1 MWALC
6 VVCGEGDRGRMK
18 TRRKI
23 RIFLKME
30 NSHLECG
37 GEEWIKKYVLCV

>member
-18 TRRKI
+18 MRRKI
-23 RIFLKME
+23 RDFLKME
-30 NSHLECG
+30 NSHLDV
-37 GEEWIKKYVLCV
+37 EERNG